1 MAGGF
6 TTVTRRAEVAQARY
20 EAAREAAA
28 LRAEAASLES
38 EKTALE
44 GNLSRIVVALEK
56 ARQTYRDGAIVASVG
71 GTVGAKVVPAGT
83 VLRPGE
89 ALADI
94 YHGDK
99 YVIAYLPT
107 SRLYPIAIGK
117 PVIVTDGVNRHKG
130 HIERIEGITDAVP
143 AEFQSNFRSVERQQ
157 VARVMMDDVNSLPLL
172 SKIKVTSTHS
182 PANLLAEATGCSSP
196 SPEPSI
202 GGRRKP
208 PPAARHKSRAPPRRE
223 RALRASKVRRRVLR
237 S

>member
-1 MAGGF
+1 MPISLVKSEISRQRTAVHPERQRRPG
-6 TTVTRRAEVAQARY
+6 RAEVAQARY

-44 GNLSRIVVALEK
+44 GNISRSVGALEK

-117 PVIVTDGVNRHKG
+117 PVIVTDGVNR
-130 HIERIEGITDAVP
+130 P
-143 AEFQSNFRSVERQQ
+143 AQGSHRAHR
-157 VARVMMDDVNSLPLL
+157 R
-172 SKIKVTSTHS
+172 HH
-182 PANLLAEATGCSSP
+182 
-196 SPEPSI
+196 
-202 GGRRKP
+202 GRG
-208 PPAARHKSRAPPRRE
+208 A
-223 RALRASKVRRRVLR
+223 RRVPIEFP
-237 S
+237 